1 MYGRGVAASA
11 GSYSLTVG
19 AAALSVGRA
28 VVAGA
33 GDYALTVG
41 SAGLFADRQ
50 LSASIGA
57 FSLSV
62 GDAALAVG
70 RVLSCGAAAFAFTV
84 GDAELTYTASEGG
97 WIFKR
102 ERTYRRPEVE
112 EEDEEEEA
120 PKPKKSRRATLK
132 VIKRAALQAV
142 AENKVFDVAPL
153 VWACERE
160 RIDYSEHF
168 EQIYFRIV
176 KAEIERRKR
185 EDDEEVLLLIL

>member
-1 MYGRGVAASA
+1 MA
-11 GSYSLTVG
+11 GAFQVG
-19 AAALSVGRA
+19 AYQPAYQQVQG
-28 VVAGA
+28 
-33 GDYALTVG
+33 
-41 SAGLFADRQ
+41 F
-50 LSASIGA
+50 
-57 FSLSV
+57 
-62 GDAALAVG
+62 
-70 RVLSCGAAAFAFTV
+70 
-84 GDAELTYTASEGG
+84 GG

-112 EEDEEEEA
+112 EEDA
-120 PKPKKSRRATLK
+120 PKPKKKPRRATLK